1 MIVNFVREFYAK
13 CNRTVVHT
21 SSMPLL
27 LSTTQRQSDLRDQIH
42 CEFVN
47 RPFQF
52 QKRRQFLI
60 SVHNKAPSVRRG
72 ARQQSRS
79 FALENPTAET
89 QPPTPTGFKD
99 C

>member
-52 QKRRQFLI
+52 QKRSPLFIGMHNETL
-60 SVHNKAPSVRRG
+60 SVAAMRVNNPD
-72 ARQQSRS
+72 RS
-79 FALENPTAET
+79 PVEDAS
-89 QPPTPTGFKD
+89 
-99 C
+99 